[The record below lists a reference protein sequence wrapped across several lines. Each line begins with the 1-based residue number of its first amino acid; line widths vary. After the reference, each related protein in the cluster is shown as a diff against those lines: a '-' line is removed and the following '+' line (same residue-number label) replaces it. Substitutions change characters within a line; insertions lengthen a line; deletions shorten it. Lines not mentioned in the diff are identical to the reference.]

1 MRGGISRRTALEM
14 LAGAAAV
21 ASAPG
26 LSTAQPAYPTRP
38 VTLIVPFPAGGP
50 TDVTARILAEKLAGV
65 LGQPVVIDNRA
76 GASGNLAAQTAARA
90 APDGH
95 TLFFATGGTHGANP
109 ALYKNP
115 GYDPIG
121 SFAPIAWVTTSPNI
135 IVVNPAFPAK
145 TLREL
150 IDLAK
155 ANPGK
160 YNSAAPGHGS
170 TPHMAGELFKIAAG
184 VDILHVAYRGSGPA
198 LNDVVAGHVPI
209 MFDGVPSSLPLVQSG
224 RLRAIALTSLE
235 RLPSAPDIPTVA
247 ETIPGFEADGWFS
260 VFAPAGTPEP
270 IIARLNRDI
279 NVALQM
285 PETRQR
291 YAEIGVVTVGGSPE
305 KLKERVASELKK
317 WADVVAKTGIQA
329 EN

>member
-1 MRGGISRRTALEM
+1 MRLSRRSTLKLIGSAAL
-14 LAGAAAV
+14 GVAAPSV
-21 ASAPG
+21 VR
-26 LSTAQPAYPTRP
+26 AQTYPSRP
-38 VTLIVPFPAGGP
+38 IMMIVPFPAGGP
-50 TDVTARILAEKLAGV
+50 TDVTARVLADRLAPV

-76 GASGNLAAQTAARA
+76 GASGNVGAQVASRA
-90 APDGH
+90 APDGY

-115 GYDPIG
+115 GYDPVNG
-121 SFAPIAWVTTSPNI
+121 FAPIVWATNSPNI
-135 IVVNPAFPAK
+135 IVVHPDFPAK

-150 IDLAK
+150 IDMAK

-160 YNSAAPGHGS
+160 LNSAAPGHGS

-184 VDILHVAYRGSGPA
+184 VDIQHIAYKGSGPA
-198 LNDVVAGHVPI
+198 LNDVLGGHVPI

-224 RLRAIALTSLE
+224 KLRALALTSLE
-235 RLPSAPDIPTVA
+235 RLATNPEIPTVA

-270 IIARLNRDI
+270 IVARLNHDI
-279 NVALQM
+279 NQVLAM

-291 YAEIGVVTVGGSPE
+291 YAELGVVTVGGTPD
-305 KLKERVASELKK
+305 KLRDRVASELKK
-317 WADVVAKTGIQA
+317 WAEVVQKTGIQA
-329 EN
+329 E